1 MNKMHEKG
9 KRMENGRKRKQQ
21 IDYNVCTDTHVRSN
35 KKSMYDMVKQ
45 MGCMSKKKKNRKKQ
59 PHIHTYVVHKVLE
72 QRQKFVR
79 KCWEI
84 DFFSF
89 RSFRCF

>member
-1 MNKMHEKG
+1 MNIIHEKG

-45 MGCMSKKKKNRKKQ
+45 MGYMSKKKKKKKKKQ
-59 PHIHTYVVHKVLE
+59 PHTYTLT
-72 QRQKFVR
+72 
-79 KCWEI
+79 
-84 DFFSF
+84 
-89 RSFRCF
+89 